1 MVWRRRWF
9 GGVDGLIP
17 PAPRLALLTLVNA
30 LLRFV
35 IQYLIAQPRNRNY
48 SLLSHASR
56 PMQRTTLI
64 SNSRGI
70 TSPPGALRWV
80 GRVLFDEAKRP
91 KPESRDGSAYFAI
104 LTLFGS

>member
-1 MVWRRRWF
+1 M
-9 GGVDGLIP
+9 IP

-30 LLRFV
+30 LLWFV
-35 IQYLIAQPRNRNY
+35 IPHCSTPKPQLFIV
-48 SLLSHASR
+48 SHASR
-56 PMQRTTLI
+56 PPLMQGATLI
-64 SNSRGI
+64 SNSRRT
-70 TSPPGALRWV
+70 TSSPGALRWV